1 MTTNSTMPNESTA
14 KFRLNSLQLSGFKS
28 IASTGQHLDFGDVTV
43 LLGANGCGKSNLISF
58 FKMLNHIVQDN
69 LPTYVGKQGGTDALL
84 FYGSAITDKID
95 FTLKFSQCQAEAAAP
110 LLAYQASLEFGMPD
124 RLFFGYERIIES
136 DKASEFEGVKQI
148 KSEVKSSGNHSVFY
162 LKDQVT
168 PKFGHLEIWTQLE
181 KIILGI
187 HTYQFHD
194 TSDTAKIKRNS
205 FKDDAHFLREDA
217 ANLAAFLRVMK
228 ETPSK
233 KAYYQRIVRHIQHV
247 MPQFGDFDLQLLADN
262 NNYVRLNWREKGG
275 DYLFGAHQI
284 SDGSLRF
291 MALATLLLQPPDTL
305 PSVIVLDEP
314 ELGLHPAAIAE
325 LAAMIRTASRH
336 SQLIIATQSTRL
348 VDEFGCDNLVIV
360 ERDEAQK
367 CSVFKRLE
375 QEKLAEWLKNYSLSE
390 LWEKN
395 VLGGR
400 P

>member
-1 MTTNSTMPNESTA
+1 MTTDNTTPNESTA

-28 IASTGQHLDFGDVTV
+28 IAVTGQYLNFGDITV

-69 LPTYVGKQGGTDALL
+69 LPSYVGKQGGTDALL
-84 FYGSAITDKID
+84 FYGSAITNKIE
-95 FTLKFSQCQAEAAAP
+95 FALNFSQRQADVPAFSIE
-110 LLAYQASLEFGMPD
+110 YQASLEFGMPD
-124 RLFFGYERIIES
+124 RLFFEKEGFAQSLMGE
-136 DKASEFEGVKQI
+136 DTALASAITGTGNSSSALFTKNSELDVI
-148 KSEVKSSGNHSVFY
+148 TWRMMISRSEVLRVLSG
-162 LKDQVT
+162 
-168 PKFGHLEIWTQLE
+168 IR
-181 KIILGI
+181 
-187 HTYQFHD
+187 TYQFHD
-194 TSDTAKIKRNS
+194 TSDTAKIKRNC
-205 FKDDAHFLREDA
+205 FKDDAHYLREDA

-233 KAYYQRIVRHIQHV
+233 QPYYQRIVRHIQHV

-325 LAAMIRTASRH
+325 LAAMIRTASRY

-367 CSVFKRLE
+367 CSVFKRLD
-375 QEKLAEWLKNYSLSE
+375 QEKLAEWLQNYSLSE

-395 VLGGR
+395 VLGGC
-400 P
+400 

>member
-1 MTTNSTMPNESTA
+1 MTTNNTTPNESTA

-28 IASTGQHLDFGDVTV
+28 IASTGQQISFGDVTV

-95 FTLKFSQCQAEAAAP
+95 FALSFQKAK
-110 LLAYQASLEFGMPD
+110 YSLEYYAHLQFGMPD
-124 RLFFGYERIIES
+124 RLFFE
-136 DKASEFEGVKQI
+136 KEGFAQGLIGEEPALVSTITGTGNSSSALFAENSKLDAMF
-148 KSEVKSSGNHSVFY
+148 KSVMMSRSEV
-162 LKDQVT
+162 LQV
-168 PKFGHLEIWTQLE
+168 LS
-181 KIILGI
+181 GI

-228 ETPSK
+228 ETPNK

>member
-1 MTTNSTMPNESTA
+1 MT
-14 KFRLNSLQLSGFKS
+14 KFKLNRLKLGGFKS
-28 IASTGQHLDFGDVTV
+28 IATTGQQISFGDVTV

-69 LPTYVGKQGGTDALL
+69 LPSYVGKQGGTDALL
-84 FYGSAITDKID
+84 FYGSAITDKIN
-95 FTLKFSQCQAEAAAP
+95 FTLNFSECQNETPALSLE
-110 LLAYQASLEFGMPD
+110 YEASLQFGMPD
-124 RLFFGYERIIES
+124 RLFFSREVISRGSHGYPPLHI
-136 DKASEFEGVKQI
+136 ATLH
-148 KSEVKSSGNHSVFY
+148 SGNSTSALLNQTNNQHSIAV
-162 LKDQVT
+162 LSS
-168 PKFGHLEIWTQLE
+168 
-181 KIILGI
+181 I
-187 HTYQFHD
+187 HAYQFHD

-205 FKDDAHFLREDA
+205 FKDDAHYLREDA

-305 PSVIVLDEP
+305 PNVIVLDEP

-325 LAAMIRTASRH
+325 LAAMIRMASKY

-360 ERDEAQK
+360 ERDETNK
-367 CSVFKRLE
+367 CSVFKRLDQE
-375 QEKLAEWLKNYSLSE
+375 QLAEWLQNYSLSE

>member
-1 MTTNSTMPNESTA
+1 MSVLNQSE

-28 IASTGQHLDFGDVTV
+28 IAATGQQISFGDVTV

-69 LPTYVGKQGGTDALL
+69 LPSYVGKQGGTDALL

-95 FTLKFSQCQAEAAAP
+95 FVLNFSQCNDDKPASS
-110 LLAYQASLEFGMPD
+110 LAYEAHLQFGMPD
-124 RLFFGYERIIES
+124 RLFFAEEAIIKGMRNTS
-136 DKASEFEGVKQI
+136 APLNISVLY
-148 KSEVKSSGNHSVFY
+148 SGNGTSA
-162 LKDQVT
+162 
-168 PKFGHLEIWTQLE
+168 
-181 KIILGI
+181 ILNFPNNERLI
-187 HTYQFHD
+187 ETLSSIKTYQFHD

-233 KAYYQRIVRHIQHV
+233 QAYYQRIVRHIQHV

-305 PSVIVLDEP
+305 PSVILLDEP

-325 LAAMIRTASRH
+325 LAAMIRTASRY

-367 CSVFKRLE
+367 CSVFKRLD
-375 QEKLAEWLKNYSLSE
+375 QEKLAEWLQNYSLSE

>member
-1 MTTNSTMPNESTA
+1 MTTDNTTPNESTA

-28 IASTGQHLDFGDVTV
+28 IAATGQHLDFGDVTV

-95 FTLKFSQCQAEAAAP
+95 FALNFSQRQAEAP
-110 LLAYQASLEFGMPD
+110 VQFIEYQAILEFGVSD
-124 RLFFGYERIIES
+124 NLFFAKEI
-136 DKASEFEGVKQI
+136 ASKGTVGKHAAFLAEM
-148 KSEVKSSGNHSVFY
+148 SSGNSSSA
-162 LKDQVT
+162 L
-168 PKFGHLEIWTQLE
+168 FGKNSFVDEIL
-181 KIILGI
+181 LGKTWPDYVI
-187 HTYQFHD
+187 ALSGIRNYQFHD

-325 LAAMIRTASRH
+325 LAAMIRTASRY

-367 CSVFKRLE
+367 CSVFKRLD
-375 QEKLAEWLKNYSLSE
+375 QEKLVEWLQNYSLSE